1 LEELVM
7 PVAVETPQSVCR
19 FGLARADITP
29 PVGIYHRM
37 WGAAAH
43 DRSTGVHRPLFATAF
58 VMGPQ
63 EGTADEL
70 VILALDHCVLLGH
83 DSNRLRERVAS
94 SADIDPARLLL
105 VFSHTHAAGLMDSGR
120 ADRPGGDLIAPYL
133 DRLAEQAGTLV
144 AEARA
149 GARPATLSYGVG
161 RCSLAANRDFRDDA
175 GGRFVCGFNPGG
187 PADDTIIVVRATD
200 EHGQTLATLVN
211 YACHPT
217 TLAWQNT
224 LISPDFPGAMRE
236 VVELQTGSP
245 CIFLQ
250 GASGDL
256 GPREGF
262 VGDPAIADRNGR
274 QLGYA
279 ALEALEAL
287 SRPKTRFEYAGAVES
302 GAVIG
307 TWHHATL
314 DAARLETLAVW
325 RSHRDTVDLAYRPD
339 VPTVEAA
346 TREQAR
352 WREAEESARTQGDLA
367 RAAECRAFVER
378 MERQALRARALPD
391 GPHYPLLVELWRAGD
406 ALWLAVEGEPYQ
418 ALQTE
423 LRRRFPATPIVV
435 MTLLN
440 GGPAAYLPTSAS
452 YGHGIYEEQVAV
464 LAAGCLERLID
475 AVSMRIEEIM
485 AP

>member
-1 LEELVM
+1 M

-29 PVGIYHRM
+29 PIGIYHRM

-43 DRSTGVHRPLFATAF
+43 DQSTGVHRPLFATAF
-58 VMGPQ
+58 LVGSPQ
-63 EGTADEL
+63 GTADEL
-70 VILALDHCVLLGH
+70 IILALDHCVLLGQ
-83 DSNRLRERVAS
+83 DRDRLRERIAS
-94 SADIDPARLLL
+94 TADIDPTRLLI

-133 DRLAEQAGTLV
+133 ERLAEQSSTLV
-144 AEARA
+144 AEARTR
-149 GARPATLSYGVG
+149 ARPTTLTYGAG
-161 RCSLAANRDFRDDA
+161 KCSLAANRDFRDDV

-187 PADDTIIVVRATD
+187 PADDTVLVVRATD
-200 EHGQTLATLVN
+200 EHGQILATLVN

-262 VGDPAIADRNGR
+262 VGDPAVADRNGR

-287 SRPKTRFEYAGAVES
+287 PRSRTRFEYAGAVES

-307 TWHHATL
+307 TWRHATL
-314 DAARLETLAVW
+314 DEARLKELALW
-325 RSHRDTVDLAYRPD
+325 RSDRRTVDLAYRPD
-339 VPTVEAA
+339 LPTIEGA
-346 TREQAR
+346 TREKTR
-352 WREAEESARTQGDLA
+352 WQEAEESARARGDLS

-391 GPHYPLLVELWRAGD
+391 GPNYPMLVQLWRAGD

-464 LAAGCLERLID
+464 LAAGCLEQLID
-475 AVSMRIEEIM
+475 VVSARIDALM